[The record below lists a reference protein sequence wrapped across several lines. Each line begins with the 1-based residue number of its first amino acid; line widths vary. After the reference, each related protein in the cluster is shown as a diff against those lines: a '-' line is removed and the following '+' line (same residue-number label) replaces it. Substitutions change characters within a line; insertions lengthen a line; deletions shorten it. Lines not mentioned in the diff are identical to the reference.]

1 MCVCHVPPACTAACL
16 RVCACCLLLACH
28 PPKPGVT
35 RTCVCVCV
43 RLQAEELLREARVVV
58 ECLSR
63 GVAAGMLE
71 RLLPKR
77 AKQYAKGVSSRA

>member
-1 MCVCHVPPACTAACL
+1 ML
-16 RVCACCLLLACH
+16 CATLLHSLL
-28 PPKPGVT
+28 PGLVS
-35 RTCVCVCV
+35 RARVCV
-43 RLQAEELLREARVVV
+43 RMCGWLQAEELLREARVVV